1 MSSAEYLAFIP
12 LLLYG
17 LGISEI
23 LEKWKRYLLPKY
35 FYLPYVLLALALL
48 ESGIYAVWEYLQII
62 PSLSDS
68 NYFQY
73 LAHLLPPLLYFFMCK
88 VLTPDSKAS
97 SKDYLTKRLRP
108 ILTMAFLF
116 LLSHWFYAYGI
127 ESILVGRFRILM
139 LVILFVGALF
149 PRPFV
154 AYLIFASSLI
164 AMGIQFFTQN
174 I

>member
-23 LEKWKRYLLPKY
+23 LQKWKRYILPKY

-62 PSLSDS
+62 PLLSDS

-73 LAHLLPPLLYFFMCK
+73 LAHLLPPLLYFFMCM
-88 VLTPDSKAS
+88 VLTP
-97 SKDYLTKRLRP
+97 
-108 ILTMAFLF
+108 
-116 LLSHWFYAYGI
+116 
-127 ESILVGRFRILM
+127 
-139 LVILFVGALF
+139 
-149 PRPFV
+149 
-154 AYLIFASSLI
+154 
-164 AMGIQFFTQN
+164 
-174 I
+174 